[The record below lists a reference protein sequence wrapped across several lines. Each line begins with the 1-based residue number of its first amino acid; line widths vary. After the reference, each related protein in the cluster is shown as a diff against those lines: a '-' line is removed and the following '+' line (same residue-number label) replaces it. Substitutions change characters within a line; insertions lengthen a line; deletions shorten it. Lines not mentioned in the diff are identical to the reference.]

1 MTGPG
6 VDEIAA
12 GDTPDEIEFEVDGS
26 AFVLRVSRGA
36 SGIRG
41 QVFRGEVRIAG
52 VQIYHSDD
60 VDLLVRDARANRAVL
75 RAAAGG

>member
-6 VDEIAA
+6 SDT
-12 GDTPDEIEFEVDGS
+12 GDGHTPEEIEFETDGT

-52 VQIYHSDD
+52 VQIYHTDD
-60 VDLLVRDARANRAVL
+60 IDLLVRDARRNPAVV
-75 RAAAGG
+75 RAAAGA